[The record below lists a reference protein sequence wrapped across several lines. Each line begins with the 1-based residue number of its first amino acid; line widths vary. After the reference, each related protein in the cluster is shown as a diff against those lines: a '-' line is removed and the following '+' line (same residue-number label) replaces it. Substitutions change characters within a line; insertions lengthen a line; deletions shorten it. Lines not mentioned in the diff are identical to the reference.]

1 MNRPSNTFDIAIEQ
15 AFDFLSPEYAELF
28 DSSAAT
34 AFQHPLWLD
43 TLYTRLASHAAATPL
58 VVVVRHRAT
67 GALAMV
73 LPLLRIRR
81 GPIRTVEFAD
91 LRVSDYLAPVCSP
104 KVFSQ
109 LIEGLHLNA
118 DSRLIHALVLKVD
131 ALQPNSVRLAGL
143 VSLGYAG
150 MLLVEGVGLW
160 LEFTWAAYL
169 TVVSTSLLLP
179 FELYEVIEQVSV
191 LRIGVLL
198 LNLAIVAYLISQL
211 RRHTLRSR
219 T

>member
-1 MNRPSNTFDIAIEQ
+1 MTARTHHTGLAAIAVFKVVKGVLLLLVGLGLLKLVHADIA
-15 AFDFLSPEYAELF
+15 
-28 DSSAAT
+28 
-34 AFQHPLWLD
+34 
-43 TLYTRLASHAAATPL
+43 TL
-58 VVVVRHRAT
+58 
-67 GALAMV
+67 
-73 LPLLRIRR
+73 
-81 GPIRTVEFAD
+81 
-91 LRVSDYLAPVCSP
+91 
-104 KVFSQ
+104 FSQ

-131 ALQPNSVRLAGL
+131 ALQPNSVLLAGL

-198 LNLAIVAYLISQL
+198 LNLAIVAYLINQL